1 MSLYAFF
8 LLGILLVV
16 LPWTA
21 VWARVARILLPPS
34 LVEWAMSG
42 WLRGAVSGLGALDL
56 AVAVQVARELWRGM
70 HAGGDS
76 PDRG

>member
-34 LVEWAMSG
+34 LVEWAMGG

-56 AVAVQVARELWRGM
+56 AVAAQVARELWRGM

-76 PDRG
+76 SDRG